1 MISGGAW
8 RAATSARLGC
18 SCRIVAKRSILTVS
32 VETMDLAEACDRVSS
47 TRARGRWTR
56 SRRTTPTR
64 SSISSIHAQL
74 HREGAMT
81 IHDHN
86 TQFEDVTVQPGAVD
100 AVSDG
105 CPRWRRQRCRRRC
118 GVASARDATGARS
131 IASKYALLVVWAA
144 MALFFYIA
152 LPSTFGRVA
161 TLQSIFGSQEV
172 LVFLGSPPSPP
183 SRSASSTCRSPRS
196 WVLPPPPCR
205 LLVTLHHW
213 NVALACVVAI
223 VACLACGAL
232 NAFFV
237 VKVGVSS
244 LVVTLGPE
252 RCLSE
257 WPSSSPPRA
266 SLDFECGLLQTL
278 ALSILGLPISFYY
291 GLVLVAAFA
300 YMSSWTPLGRHMLFV
315 GANREVARLAGIRV
329 NRVRTGSYLVASVI
343 AGIGG
348 ILLVSSTAGSTPAGR
363 RATCCPPRRS
373 LPRHRSRPTRPVQ
386 PIGTLIASTSSRP
399 ASSDLELFGY
409 SGWSRT
415 SSTARASW

>member
-1 MISGGAW
+1 MAKWLSVGPKLLILHEPTQAVDVGA
-8 RAATSARLGC
+8 RQDILRQIHS
-18 SCRIVAKRSILTVS
+18 VADTGVSILLVS
-32 VETMDLAEACDRVSS
+32 VETMDLAEACDRVLVYS
-47 TRARGRWTR
+47 ARGRWTR

-105 CPRWRRQRCRRRC
+105 LPEVASTTVPPTLRRRL
-118 GVASARDATGARS
+118 SAGTATGARS

-172 LVFLGSPPSPP
+172 LVFLGIAALTP

-205 LLVTLHHW
+205 CWSPSTTGTWLWPVSLPSSPAW
-213 NVALACVVAI
+213 PVAPSTR
-223 VACLACGAL
+223 
-232 NAFFV
+232 
-237 VKVGVSS
+237 SS
-244 LVVTLGPE
+244 WSKSGSPRSWSPSGPE

-266 SLDFECGLLQTL
+266 RSRFRMRP
-278 ALSILGLPISFYY
+278 SPNSR
-291 GLVLVAAFA
+291 
-300 YMSSWTPLGRHMLFV
+300 SS
-315 GANREVARLAGIRV
+315 
-329 NRVRTGSYLVASVI
+329 
-343 AGIGG
+343 
-348 ILLVSSTAGSTPAGR
+348 
-363 RATCCPPRRS
+363 RS
-373 LPRHRSRPTRPVQ
+373 LACRSPFITAWCWSPPSPT
-386 PIGTLIASTSSRP
+386 
-399 ASSDLELFGY
+399 
-409 SGWSRT
+409 
-415 SSTARASW
+415 

>member
-1 MISGGAW
+1 
-8 RAATSARLGC
+8 
-18 SCRIVAKRSILTVS
+18 
-32 VETMDLAEACDRVSS
+32 
-47 TRARGRWTR
+47 
-56 SRRTTPTR
+56 
-64 SSISSIHAQL
+64 
-74 HREGAMT
+74 MT

-105 CPRWRRQRCRRRC
+105 LPEVASTTVLPTLRRRL
-118 GVASARDATGARS
+118 SAGTATGARS

-172 LVFLGSPPSPP
+172 LVFLGIAALTTLSVGEFDLSI
-183 SRSASSTCRSPRS
+183 ASIMGIAATTVP
-196 WVLPPPPCR
+196 V
-205 LLVTLHHW
+205 LVTLHHW

-244 LVVTLGPE
+244 LVVTLGTGTLLIGVAE
-252 RCLSE
+252 FI
-257 WPSSSPPRA
+257 SSSSQVSISNA
-266 SLDFECGLLQTL
+266 AFSKLSLF
-278 ALSILGLPISFYY
+278 SILGLPISFYY

-348 ILLVSSTAGSTPAGR
+348 ILLVSSTGGFDASGSAGYLLPALAAVFLGT
-363 RATCCPPRRS
+363 AV
-373 LPRHRSRPTRPVQ
+373 VQ
-386 PIGTLIASTSSRP
+386 PGQFNPIGTLIGIYFLETGIFG
-399 ASSDLELFGY
+399 LELFGY
-409 SGWSRT
+409 SGWVQDVFYGAGLVVAVAVATIVRN
-415 SSTARASW
+415 RASTG